1 MTTFWMIAVLL
12 IAIALLFIVPTLLG
26 RGKREASSSR
36 SEANLTIYRDQLREL
51 EADLAAGK
59 LSQEQ
64 YQEARNEIEG
74 RLLEDSGAS
83 EEEATP
89 SSGRWLL
96 IMAVVTVPALTIS
109 LYLLLGKPEG
119 LKANL
124 QTAEINQPQ
133 GFTQAQIE
141 AMVSGLEQKL
151 KTQPDDAKGWAM
163 LANSYGVLGRFK
175 DSAAAYARATAL
187 APNNAQLLADYADVL
202 AMSRGK
208 NFQGEP
214 EAIIQQAL
222 KVDPGN
228 IKGLALAGSAAFQ
241 RKDYTIAINYWQHLV
256 KLLPADSE
264 FMRSVS
270 GSIIQAQK
278 LAGESP
284 AGVQAATSPVQN
296 QPTAGNTT
304 VSGNVNLGPA
314 LKARVADTDTVFVF
328 ARNADVLHGPP
339 LAILRKTVKDLPLTF
354 TLDDSMAVMPNM
366 KLSSAS
372 RVVVGARI
380 SKSGNATPSSGDL
393 EGLSQPVK
401 IGESGIAINIEAEV
415 K

>member
-12 IAIALLFIVPTLLG
+12 IVIALLFIVPTLLG
-26 RGKREASSSR
+26 RGKRQASSSR
-36 SEANLTIYRDQLREL
+36 SEANLSIYRDQLREL
-51 EADLAAGK
+51 ETDLAAGK

-64 YQEARNEIEG
+64 YQEARNELEG

-89 SSGRWLL
+89 SSGRWL
-96 IMAVVTVPALTIS
+96 IIVAVVTVPALTIS

-119 LKANL
+119 LKSNL
-124 QTAEINQPQ
+124 QTAENNQSQ
-133 GFTQAQIE
+133 AATQAQVE
-141 AMVSGLEQKL
+141 AMVKGLEQKL
-151 KTQPDDAKGWAM
+151 KTQPNDIKGWAM
-163 LANSYGVLGRFK
+163 LANSYGVLGRFQ
-175 DSAAAYARATAL
+175 DSAAAYARAVAL
-187 APNNAQLLADYADVL
+187 APDNAQLLADYADVL

-214 EAIIQQAL
+214 EAIIQRAL
-222 KVDPGN
+222 KVDPGH
-228 IKGLALAGSAAFQ
+228 IKALALAGSAAFQ
-241 RKDYTIAINYWQHLV
+241 RKDYPIAIDYWQRLV
-256 KLLPADSE
+256 KLLPANSD

-278 LAGESP
+278 LAGQTP
-284 AGVQAATSPVQN
+284 VGALAATSQIQN
-296 QPTAGNTT
+296 QPTAGNAT
-304 VSGNVNLGPA
+304 VSGSVNLDPA
-314 LKARVADTDTVFVF
+314 LKARVADADTVFVF

-354 TLDDSMAVMPNM
+354 TLDDSMAIMPNM

-372 RVVVGARI
+372 RIVVGARI
-380 SKSGNATPSSGDL
+380 SKTGNATPSSGDL

-401 IGESGIAINIEAEV
+401 IGASGIAIKIEAEV

>member
-1 MTTFWMIAVLL
+1 MTTFLIIAVLL

-36 SEANLTIYRDQLREL
+36 SEANLSIYRDQLREL
-51 EADLAAGK
+51 DADLAAGT

-74 RLLEDSGAS
+74 RLLEDSSAS

-89 SSGRWLL
+89 SGGRWML
-96 IMAVVTVPALTIS
+96 IAAVVTVPVLTIS
-109 LYLLLGKPEG
+109 LYWLLGKPEG
-119 LKANL
+119 LKPHL
-124 QTAEINQPQ
+124 QTAEVGQPQ
-133 GFTQAQIE
+133 GATQAQIE

-151 KTQPDDAKGWAM
+151 KTQPNDAKGWAM
-163 LANSYGVLGRFK
+163 LGNSYGVLGRFNA
-175 DSAAAYARATAL
+175 SAAAYGRAAAL
-187 APNNAQLLADYADVL
+187 APDNAQLLADYADVL
-202 AMSRGK
+202 AMAQGK

-222 KVDPGN
+222 KADPAN
-228 IKGLALAGSAAFQ
+228 IKALALAGSAAFQ
-241 RKDYTIAINYWQHLV
+241 RKDYNAAINYWQNLV
-256 KLLPADSE
+256 KLLPADSD

-270 GSIIQAQK
+270 GSIAQAQK
-278 LAGESP
+278 LAGQSP
-284 AGVQAATSPVQN
+284 AGAQTANTQN
-296 QPTAGNTT
+296 QPAAGNAT
-304 VSGNVNLGPA
+304 VSGTVNLDPA
-314 LKARVADTDTVFVF
+314 LRAHVADTDTVFVF
-328 ARNADVLHGPP
+328 ARDAAVLHGPP
-339 LAILRKTVKDLPLTF
+339 LATLRKTVKDLPLTF
-354 TLDDSMAVMPNM
+354 TLDDSMAIMPNM

-380 SKSGNATPSSGDL
+380 SKTGNATTRPGDM

-401 IGESGIAINIEAEV
+401 IGESGIAIRIDAEV